1 MFHRTL
7 TPLTPI
13 VLIGTIKLINGPTVR
28 RRAYCVE
35 HTASLCYNFGNFAVD
50 TAPGCADNM
59 SSSYLR
65 FALGVLGLVALS
77 SLIAYQAD
85 TSRAGHLADPF
96 AAGWMLSDTNGD
108 EIIDFISG
116 KVVLP
121 AHPTAAQN
129 AAAADLAARLGYAT
143 TGFTPPVVI
152 TRRRRPV
159 GWPTHLCRAGRGA
172 VEVLGCGGGAIR
184 IACCRWKAAYSRWRT
199 TSSCWAAMMPRCW
212 PRRKRTRRAPRTSG
226 GLPAKRS
233 PRSAG
238 LATRARRSRASRT

>member
-1 MFHRTL
+1 
-7 TPLTPI
+7 
-13 VLIGTIKLINGPTVR
+13 
-28 RRAYCVE
+28 
-35 HTASLCYNFGNFAVD
+35 
-50 TAPGCADNM
+50 M

-65 FALGVLGLVALS
+65 FALGVVCLLALS

-85 TSRAGHLADPF
+85 TSRPGHLADPF

-152 TRRRRPV
+152 TCRRRPV
-159 GWPTHLCRAGRGA
+159 GWPANLCRAGRGA
-172 VEVLGCGGGAIR
+172 VEVLG
-184 IACCRWKAAYSRWRT
+184 
-199 TSSCWAAMMPRCW
+199 
-212 PRRKRTRRAPRTSG
+212 
-226 GLPAKRS
+226 
-233 PRSAG
+233 
-238 LATRARRSRASRT
+238 